1 MIYVTLCK
9 SNFYLSCFTNL
20 FLLSLYSNA
29 ELRISK
35 IQKQRAGKNMKNLI
49 IFLGFITSILF
60 TGKTYAIG
68 IDEQIEK
75 YFTPFSDA
83 FSSFIFAPVTIAGAK
98 VPILIFIMIATSI
111 FCTFYLRCIGIWG
124 FKHSLYQIFHKK
136 DNSGHEGEVSSLG
149 ALATA
154 LSGTIGLG
162 NIAGVAIA
170 ISIGGPGAMFWM
182 CMGAIFGM
190 ALKFCEVTLSLK
202 YRKFNK
208 DGSVSGGPMFYIE
221 HGLAKRGYHKLGK
234 TLAYIFA
241 LACIPGT
248 VGGGCMLQTNQATE
262 QFINITGGTNSFF
275 ATHSWLFGLFVAT
288 IVGLVIVGGIK
299 SIANVTSKVVPVMC
313 LVYVGACII
322 IIAFNFTHI
331 PHAIYTIFNEAFFPK
346 AVAGGVIGSIIIGLR
361 RSIQSNEAGIGS
373 SPIAYAAVKTNEP
386 VSQGFVSMIE
396 PFLDTVV
403 VCSMTAFVIILTGE
417 YLNYTDGIT
426 GVELTS
432 SAFQSVIPFFPYVL
446 AIVIILFALST
457 ILSWAYY
464 GQKAWSF
471 LVGEGFKRTK
481 FYQLV
486 FCLFIIIGSSMNLKS
501 VIDFTDATY
510 LVMAAPNL
518 IAIFILLNEIK
529 SELIT
534 YCKKHNLIFKMNKIW
549 FKDEQ

>member
-1 MIYVTLCK
+1 MRNLILI
-9 SNFYLSCFTNL
+9 LSIIIFN
-20 FLLSLYSNA
+20 
-29 ELRISK
+29 
-35 IQKQRAGKNMKNLI
+35 IQKAE
-49 IFLGFITSILF
+49 
-60 TGKTYAIG
+60 AAG
-68 IDEQIEK
+68 IDDTIEK
-75 YFTPFSDA
+75 YFAPFSDA
-83 FSSFIFAPVTIAGAK
+83 FSSFIFAPVTIYGAQ
-98 VPILIFIMIATSI
+98 VPILIFLMIAASI
-111 FCTFYLRCIGIWG
+111 FCTFYLRVPAIWG

-136 DNSGHEGEVSSLG
+136 DTSGHKGEVSSFG

-182 CMGAIFGM
+182 CMGALFGM

-202 YRKFNK
+202 YRRFNQ

-221 HGLAKRGYHKLGK
+221 QGFAQKGYHKLGK

-241 LACIPGT
+241 LACLPGT
-248 VGGGCMLQTNQATE
+248 VGGGCMLQTNQAAQ
-262 QFINITGGTNSFF
+262 QFIVITGGESSFF
-275 ATHSWLFGLFVAT
+275 ANHSWLFGLFVAI

-299 SIANVTSKVVPVMC
+299 SIANVTSKVVPIMC
-313 LVYVGACII
+313 VIYIAACII
-322 IIAFNFTHI
+322 IIVTHFTQI
-331 PHAIYTIFNEAFFPK
+331 PHAVYTIFHEAFFPK
-346 AVAGGVIGSIIIGLR
+346 AVAGGIIGSIIIGLR

-417 YLNYTDGIT
+417 YLNYTDGIS

-432 SAFQSVIPFFPYVL
+432 AAFQSVMSFFPYVL
-446 AIVIILFALST
+446 AVVIILFALST

-464 GQKAWSF
+464 GQKAWTF
-471 LVGEGFKRTK
+471 LVGEGRKRIIL
-481 FYQLV
+481 YQLI
-486 FCLFIIIGSSMNLKS
+486 FCLFIIIGSSMNIKS

-518 IAIFILLNEIK
+518 IAIFVLLKDIK
-529 SELIT
+529 SDLKL
-534 YCKKHNLIFKMNKIW
+534 YCQRHNLIFKMNKVW

>member
-1 MIYVTLCK
+1 MRIL
-9 SNFYLSCFTNL
+9 L
-20 FLLSLYSNA
+20 FCILSLFFSAQKANA
-29 ELRISK
+29 F
-35 IQKQRAGKNMKNLI
+35 N
-49 IFLGFITSILF
+49 
-60 TGKTYAIG
+60 
-68 IDEQIEK
+68 IDDSIEK
-75 YFTPFSDA
+75 YFAPFSDK
-83 FSSFIFAPVTIAGAK
+83 FSNFIFAPVEILGAQ
-98 VPILIFIMIATSI
+98 VPVLIFLMIAASI

-136 DNSGHEGEVSSLG
+136 DTEGHKGEVSSLG

-202 YRKFNK
+202 YRTFNQ

-221 HGLAKRGYHKLGK
+221 KGFAKKGFHKLGK

-241 LACIPGT
+241 IACIPAT
-248 VGGGCMLQTNQATE
+248 VGGGCMLQTNQAAQ
-262 QFINITGGTNSFF
+262 QFVVITGGENSFF
-275 ATHSWLFGLFVAT
+275 ANHTWIFGFFVAFL
-288 IVGLVIVGGIK
+288 VALVIVGGIK

-313 LVYVGACII
+313 IVYLTACLII
-322 IIAFNFTHI
+322 IGVHFTQI
-331 PHAIYTIFNEAFFPK
+331 PHAVYTILHEAFFPK
-346 AVAGGVIGSIIIGLR
+346 AVAGGVIGSVIIGLR

-386 VSQGFVSMIE
+386 VSQGFVSMLE
-396 PFLDTVV
+396 PFLDTVI
-403 VCSMTAFVIILTGE
+403 VCSMTAFVIVLTGE
-417 YLNYTDGIT
+417 YLKYTDGIS

-432 SAFQSVIPFFPYVL
+432 SAFQSVISFFPYIL
-446 AIVIILFALST
+446 AVVIILFALST

-464 GQKAWSF
+464 GQKAWTF
-471 LVGEGFKRTK
+471 LVGEGDKRVK
-481 FYQLV
+481 LYQFI
-486 FCLFIIIGSSMNLKS
+486 FCLFIIIGSSMNIKS

-518 IAIFILLNEIK
+518 IAIFVLLKDIK
-529 SELIT
+529 EELIE
-534 YCKKHNLIFKMNKIW
+534 YCKRHNLIFKMNKVW
-549 FKDEQ
+549 FKNEQ

>member
-1 MIYVTLCK
+1 MKKSGTLI
-9 SNFYLSCFTNL
+9 SI
-20 FLLSLYSNA
+20 LSL
-29 ELRISK
+29 
-35 IQKQRAGKNMKNLI
+35 
-49 IFLGFITSILF
+49 LF
-60 TGKTYAIG
+60 FAQKTYAMG
-68 IDEQIEK
+68 IDDTIEK
-75 YFTPFSDA
+75 YFSPFSDK
-83 FSSFIFAPVTIAGAK
+83 FSEVIFAPVTICGAE
-98 VPILIFIMIATSI
+98 VPILIFLMIATSI

-136 DNSGHEGEVSSLG
+136 DNDGHKGEVSSFG

-182 CMGAIFGM
+182 CTGAIFGM

-202 YRKFNK
+202 YRHFNH

-221 HGLAKRGYHKLGK
+221 RGFAKRGYHKLGK

-248 VGGGCMLQTNQATE
+248 FGGGCMLQTNQAAQ
-262 QFINITGGTNSFF
+262 QFVVITGGESGF
-275 ATHSWLFGLFVAT
+275 FGLNTWVFGLIVA
-288 IVGLVIVGGIK
+288 IVVGLVIVGGIK
-299 SIANVTSKVVPVMC
+299 SIANVTSKVVPIMC
-313 LVYVGACII
+313 LVYITACLI
-322 IIAFNFTHI
+322 IIATHFTGI
-331 PHAIYTIFNEAFFPK
+331 PKAIYTIVHEAFFPK
-346 AVAGGVIGSIIIGLR
+346 AIYGGVIGSIIIGLR
-361 RSIQSNEAGIGS
+361 RSIQSNEAGVGS

-386 VSQGFVSMIE
+386 ASQGFVSMIE
-396 PFLDTVV
+396 PFLDTVI
-403 VCSMTAFVIILTGE
+403 VCSMTAFVIVLTGE
-417 YLNYTDGIT
+417 YLNYTKGIS

-432 SAFQSVIPFFPYVL
+432 AAFASVNGMQFFPYIL
-446 AIVIILFALST
+446 AGVIILFALST

-471 LVGEGFKRTK
+471 LVGEGKKRTI
-481 FYQLV
+481 FYQII
-486 FCLFIIIGSSMNLKS
+486 FCLFIIVGSSMNVKS

-518 IAIFILLNEIK
+518 IAIFFLLKEIK
-529 SELIT
+529 AELIE
-534 YCKKHNLIFKMNKIW
+534 YCRKHNLIFRMNKVW

>member
-1 MIYVTLCK
+1 MINRIII
-9 SNFYLSCFTNL
+9 SAL
-20 FLLSLYSNA
+20 FCLILNA
-29 ELRISK
+29 
-35 IQKQRAGKNMKNLI
+35 QKASAL
-49 IFLGFITSILF
+49 
-60 TGKTYAIG
+60 G
-68 IDEQIEK
+68 IDETIEK
-75 YFTPFSDA
+75 YFAPFSDT
-83 FSSFIFAPVTIAGAK
+83 FSQVIFAPVEIMGAE
-98 VPILIFIMIATSI
+98 VPILIFLMIATSI

-124 FKHSLYQIFHKK
+124 FKHSLFQIFHKK
-136 DNSGHEGEVSSLG
+136 DTEGHKGEVSSFG

-221 HGLAKRGYHKLGK
+221 HGFAQKGYHKLGK
-234 TLAYIFA
+234 TLAYVFA
-241 LACIPGT
+241 LACLPGT
-248 VGGGCMLQTNQATE
+248 VGGGCMLQTNQAAQ
-262 QFINITGGTNSFF
+262 QFIVITGGESSFF
-275 ATHSWLFGLFVAT
+275 ADHSWIFGLAVAI

-313 LVYVGACII
+313 VIYIGACLI
-322 IIAFNFTHI
+322 IIATHFTQI
-331 PHAIYTIFNEAFFPK
+331 PHAVYTIFHEAFFPK
-346 AVAGGVIGSIIIGLR
+346 AVAGGIIGSIIIGLR

-386 VSQGFVSMIE
+386 ASQGFVSMIE

-403 VCSMTAFVIILTGE
+403 VCSMTAFVIVLTGE
-417 YLNYTDGIT
+417 YLNYTEGIS

-432 SAFQSVIPFFPYVL
+432 AAFQSVMPFFPYIL
-446 AIVIILFALST
+446 AVVIILFALST

-464 GQKAWSF
+464 GQKAWTF
-471 LVGEGFKRTK
+471 LVGEGFKRIK
-481 FYQLV
+481 LYQII
-486 FCLFIIIGSSMNLKS
+486 FCLFIIIGSSMNIKS

-518 IAIFILLNEIK
+518 IAIFVMLKDIK
-529 SELIT
+529 AELIS
-534 YCKKHNLIFKMNKIW
+534 YCKRHNLIFRMNKVW
-549 FKDEQ
+549 FKNEQ

>member
-1 MIYVTLCK
+1 M
-9 SNFYLSCFTNL
+9 
-20 FLLSLYSNA
+20 
-29 ELRISK
+29 
-35 IQKQRAGKNMKNLI
+35 
-49 IFLGFITSILF
+49 SIDS
-60 TGKTYAIG
+60 A
-68 IDEQIEK
+68 IEK
-75 YFTPFSDA
+75 YFAPFSDA
-83 FSSFIFAPVTIAGAK
+83 FSSFIFAPVTIFGAQ
-98 VPILIFIMIATSI
+98 VPILIFLMIATSI
-111 FCTFYLRCIGIWG
+111 FCTFYLRVPGIWG

-136 DNSGHEGEVSSLG
+136 DNDGHKGEVSSFG

-182 CMGAIFGM
+182 CMGALFGM

-202 YRKFNK
+202 YRIFNEN
-208 DGSVSGGPMFYIE
+208 GTVSGGPMFYIE
-221 HGLAKRGYHKLGK
+221 QGFAQKGYRKLGK
-234 TLAYIFA
+234 TLAYLFA
-241 LACIPGT
+241 LACLPGT
-248 VGGGCMLQTNQATE
+248 VGGGCMLQTNQAAE
-262 QFINITGGTNSFF
+262 QFIVITGGANSFF
-275 ATHSWLFGLFVAT
+275 ANHTWIFGLFVAI

-313 LVYVGACII
+313 VLYVGACLII
-322 IIAFNFTHI
+322 ILTHFTQI
-331 PHAIYTIFNEAFFPK
+331 PHAIYTIFHEAFFPN

-386 VSQGFVSMIE
+386 ISQGFVSMIE
-396 PFLDTVV
+396 PFLDTVI

-417 YLNYTDGIT
+417 YKNYTAGIT

-432 SAFQSVIPFFPYVL
+432 AAFESVISFFPYIL
-446 AIVIILFALST
+446 AFVIILFALST

-464 GQKAWSF
+464 GQKAWTF
-471 LVGEGFKRTK
+471 LVGEGKKRIII
-481 FYQLV
+481 YQLI
-486 FCLFIIIGSSMNLKS
+486 FCLFIIIGSSMNIKS

-518 IAIFILLNEIK
+518 IAIFVLLKDIKADLIL
-529 SELIT
+529 
-534 YCKKHNLIFKMNKIW
+534 YCERHNLIFKMNKKW